1 MTGPEAIA
9 GAEVEKPQEACGVFA
24 VYAPGENV
32 TSLAYLGGQAGQNR
46 GQDAAGI
53 AVLAEGSVRLR
64 TGPGLVSE
72 VFHSPAVLDDLDP
85 SNIASMAIAHTLYG
99 TSGDGNG
106 FQPIK
111 LRGGDGKQFA
121 LAHNGHI
128 EPRNGRG
135 IGDFSSDSYWFSHRI
150 ARHWEEDVSLEDA
163 IEKACNEVTGAYSC
177 VVLGDNKIVAFRDPN
192 GIRPLEMGQ
201 LPDGKGIVVASETAG
216 FRQFDATHT
225 GSVTPGSIVTID
237 AEGIH
242 TRQFAEAHPR
252 RCIFENVYFAR
263 PSSEL
268 DGVSVNAGRRRSGAY
283 LSEQQPVEAD
293 VVVGVPNSGL
303 SAAEGYAE
311 ASGIPFV
318 RGLER
323 NPYITRTFI
332 KSSSDSRKHALDLK
346 FAALPDVVAG
356 KRLVV
361 VDDSIVRGATMQ
373 ALTARLREAGASEV
387 HLRIASPPYRWPCY
401 YGMATGEAST
411 LLVNNVAEQDMA
423 AYFDADSFDY
433 LSLDNLL
440 RAIGQTAGKLCTG
453 CLTGVYPT
461 EVPTMLD
468 SRK

>member
-1 MTGPEAIA
+1 MIGPEGVIGIEA
-9 GAEVEKPQEACGVFA
+9 EKPQEACGVFA
-24 VYAPGENV
+24 VYAPGDDV
-32 TSLAYLGGQAGQNR
+32 TRLAYLGGQAGQNR

-53 AVLAEGSVRLR
+53 AVLRDGSVKLH

-72 VFHSPAVLDDLDP
+72 VFNSPAVLDALDP
-85 SNIASMAIAHTLYG
+85 EHVATMAIAHTLYG

-128 EPRNGRG
+128 EPRNGKG

-150 ARHWEEDVSLEDA
+150 ARHWEEGVSLEDA
-163 IEKACNEVTGAYSC
+163 IERACGEVVGAYSC
-177 VVLGDNKIVAFRDPN
+177 VVLGDNKIIAFRDPH

-201 LPDGKGIVVASETAG
+201 LPDGKGVVVASETAG

-225 GSVTPGSIVTID
+225 GSVSPGSIVTIN
-237 AEGIH
+237 AEGIR
-242 TRQFAEAHPR
+242 TREFAEADSK

-263 PSSEL
+263 PSSEF
-268 DGVSVNAGRRRSGAY
+268 DGLSVNAGRRQSGAY
-283 LSEQQPVEAD
+283 LAEQQPVDAD
-293 VVVGVPNSGL
+293 IVIGVPNSGL
-303 SAAEGYAE
+303 PAAEGYAE
-311 ASGIPFV
+311 ASGIPF
-318 RGLER
+318 RLGLER

-332 KSSSDSRKHALDLK
+332 KSSQEGRKHALDLK
-346 FAALPDVVAG
+346 FSPLPDVIDG
-356 KRLVV
+356 QRIIV
-361 VDDSIVRGATMQ
+361 VDDSIVRGATMR
-373 ALTARLREAGASEV
+373 ALTARLREAGAREV

-401 YGMATGEAST
+401 YGMATGEANT
-411 LLVNNVAEQDMA
+411 LLANNVAKEGMA
-423 AYFDADSFDY
+423 AYFNADSFDY
-433 LSLDNLL
+433 LLLDNLL

-461 EVPTMLD
+461 DVPDTLG

>member
-1 MTGPEAIA
+1 MTGPEGAIGIEA
-9 GAEVEKPQEACGVFA
+9 EKPQEACGVFA
-24 VYAPGENV
+24 VYAPDQKV
-32 TSLAYLGGQAGQNR
+32 TNLAYLGGQAGQNR

-53 AVLAEGSVRLR
+53 AVLREGSVKLH

-72 VFHSPAVLDDLDP
+72 VFHSPAILNELDP
-85 SNIASMAIAHTLYG
+85 DNIATMAIAHTLYG

-111 LRGGDGKQFA
+111 LRGGDGRQFA

-128 EPRNGRG
+128 EPRSGKG

-150 ARHWEEDVSLEDA
+150 ARHWEEGVDLEDA
-163 IEKACNEVTGAYSC
+163 IERACGEAVGAYSC
-177 VVLGDNKIVAFRDPN
+177 VVLGDNKIIAFRDPN

-201 LPDGKGIVVASETAG
+201 LPDGKGVIVASETAG

-237 AEGIH
+237 AGGIRS
-242 TRQFAEAHPR
+242 RQFAEADPK

-268 DGVSVNAGRRRSGAY
+268 DGVSVNAGRRRSGVY
-283 LSEQQPVEAD
+283 LAEQQPVEAD
-293 VVVGVPNSGL
+293 VVIGVPNSGL
-303 SAAEGYAE
+303 PAAEGYAE
-311 ASGIPFV
+311 ASGIPF
-318 RGLER
+318 RLGLER

-332 KSSSDSRKHALDLK
+332 KSSREGREHALDLK
-346 FAALPDVVAG
+346 FAPLPDVIAD

-361 VDDSIVRGATMQ
+361 VDDSVVRGATMR
-373 ALTARLREAGASEV
+373 ALTARLREAGAREV
-387 HLRIASPPYRWPCY
+387 HLRIASPPYKWPCY
-401 YGMATGEAST
+401 YGMATGNADT
-411 LLVNNVAEQDMA
+411 LLANDVAKEDMPD
-423 AYFDADSFDY
+423 YFGADSFDY

-440 RAIGQTAGKLCTG
+440 RAIGQPAGRFCTG

-461 EVPTMLD
+461 EVPSTTN

>member
-1 MTGPEAIA
+1 MTGPEGIA
-9 GAEVEKPQEACGVFA
+9 GIEAEKPQEACGVFA

-32 TSLAYLGGQAGQNR
+32 THLAYLGGQAGQNR

-53 AVLAEGSVRLR
+53 AVLTEGSVKLH

-72 VFHSPAVLDDLDP
+72 VFHSPAVLDSLDP
-85 SNIASMAIAHTLYG
+85 GNVASMAIAHTLYG

-111 LRGGDGKQFA
+111 LRGGDGGQFA

-150 ARHWEEDVSLEDA
+150 ARHWEEGVSLEDA
-163 IEKACNEVTGAYSC
+163 IEQACHEVTGAYSC
-177 VVLGDNKIVAFRDPN
+177 VVLGDDKIIAFRDPN
-192 GIRPLEMGQ
+192 GIRPLEMGE
-201 LPDGKGIVVASETAG
+201 LPDGKGVVVASETSG
-216 FRQFDATHT
+216 FRQFGAEHT
-225 GSVTPGSIVTID
+225 GSVAPGSIVTINAD
-237 AEGIH
+237 GVH
-242 TRQFAEAHPR
+242 TRQFAEPEPR

-263 PSSEL
+263 SSSEF
-268 DGVSVNAGRRRSGAY
+268 DGLSVNTGRRRSGMY
-283 LSEQQPVEAD
+283 LAEQQPVAAD
-293 VVVGVPNSGL
+293 AVIGVPNSGL
-303 SAAEGYAE
+303 PAAEGYAE
-311 ASGIPFV
+311 ASGIPFML
-318 RGLER
+318 GLER

-332 KSSSDSRKHALDLK
+332 KSSREGRKNAIDLK
-346 FAALPDVVAG
+346 FAPLPDVIAG
-356 KRLVV
+356 KRIVV

-373 ALTARLREAGASEV
+373 ALTARLRHAGASEV

-401 YGMATGEAST
+401 YGMATGEANT
-411 LLVNNVAEQDMA
+411 LLANNVAEENMA

-433 LSLDNLL
+433 LSLENLL
-440 RAIGQTAGKLCTG
+440 RAIGRSASKLCTG

-461 EVPTMLD
+461 EVPDVLS